1 MGETANVLIKDVADA
16 EFDAVVLPGG
26 MPGAVDCMLRSLN
39 GRSIF
44 VTAAP

>member
-1 MGETANVLIKDVADA
+1 MGQTANALIKDVADE

-26 MPGAVDCMLRSLN
+26 MPGAVDCVLCSLN
-39 GRSIF
+39 DRSIF

>member
-1 MGETANVLIKDVADA
+1 MGQTANTLIKDVADE

-26 MPGAVDCMLRSLN
+26 MPGAVHCMLRNLN